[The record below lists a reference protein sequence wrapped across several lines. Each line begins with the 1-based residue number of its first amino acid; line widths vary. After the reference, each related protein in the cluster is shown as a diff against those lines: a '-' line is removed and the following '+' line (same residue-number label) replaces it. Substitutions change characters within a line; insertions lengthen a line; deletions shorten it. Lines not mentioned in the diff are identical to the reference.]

1 MNLTLKSEGG
11 RYFID
16 AEWLQELGMDE
27 NSHLEISREGQR
39 LVVQA
44 PRDSRL
50 TRLNADLDRLM
61 AAHAESLPKST

>member
-16 AEWLQELGMDE
+16 AEWLQALGIEE
-27 NSHLEISREGQR
+27 NEHVEISREGQR

-44 PRDSRL
+44 TRDTRL
-50 TRLNADLDRLM
+50 GKLNADLDRLM
-61 AAHAESLPKST
+61 AQHAESLPKPP